1 MTKLKC
7 DSRCL
12 IIWTIK
18 NDFNRKNG
26 LKYFSKSK
34 CFLRG
39 SKWDIFLTGGG
50 RILMIPCCS
59 AIGLIFSKY
68 PKASWN
74 SSTVGVKQG
83 HSGGATKSYSQ
94 SVAMLY
100 CWPCKG
106 LKSLPNPEICLS
118 NSIPRK
124 VWSSQNIEIVDRKLG
139 TNPF

>member
-1 MTKLKC
+1 MMMKLN
-7 DSRCL
+7 SRCL
-12 IIWTIK
+12 RNWPISNIFLKKLLKEFFCQIKMLLIWKI
-18 NDFNRKNG
+18 
-26 LKYFSKSK
+26 
-34 CFLRG
+34 
-39 SKWDIFLTGGG
+39 WDIFLTGGG

-124 VWSSQNIEIVDRKLG
+124 VWSSQNIEIELRKLG
-139 TNPF
+139 TNFY